1 MRGFRD
7 DAAELSGLEARLPPL
22 LSVIAGM
29 VDFTGFCTLALAA
42 VWLIAQAFGRHGSSL
57 APL

>member
-1 MRGFRD
+1 
-7 DAAELSGLEARLPPL
+7 L